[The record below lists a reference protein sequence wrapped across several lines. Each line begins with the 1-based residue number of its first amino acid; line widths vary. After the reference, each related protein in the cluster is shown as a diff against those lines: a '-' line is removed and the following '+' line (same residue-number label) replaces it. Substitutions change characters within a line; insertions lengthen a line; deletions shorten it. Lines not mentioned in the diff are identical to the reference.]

1 MKRRDEAANVRH
13 NRVVTGYIQTKYP
26 EAYKEAQE
34 FFQQLDAI
42 YPEKKDLRRTNEYV
56 WMRNDFP
63 LKKYYVRKNNPKKK
77 EEDNSKQHKI
87 VDNMELV
94 IPLMSVPEKAN
105 EVVNMSGEVQTEL
118 IVVEQ
123 SHPITPDT
131 QQVVV
136 TDEPLPGISDE
147 RIAEMIDELTKDPEL
162 EMLFNDFDFDD
173 FDFDEETPLERELLA
188 W

>member
-13 NRVVTGYIQTKYP
+13 NRVVTGYIQAKYP

-42 YPEKKDLRRTNEYV
+42 YPKKKDLRRTNEYV

-77 EEDNSKQHKI
+77 EEDNSKQNKI
-87 VDNMELV
+87 VNNMELI
-94 IPLMSVPEKAN
+94 IPLMSVSEKAN
-105 EVVNMSGEVQTEL
+105 EVVDMSGEAQTEL
-118 IVVEQ
+118 IIEQ
-123 SHPITPDT
+123 PHPMTPDT

-136 TDEPLPGISDE
+136 TEEPLPDISDE
-147 RIAEMIDELTKDPEL
+147 RIADMIDELTKDPEL
-162 EMLFNDFDFDD
+162 EMFFNDFDFD
-173 FDFDEETPLERELLA
+173 FGEYNEETPLERELLA